1 MTTTP
6 GKLMPKPIDHSLAR
20 AVEVNEAAAA
30 PSPIIAV
37 NVESARIASILNV
50 VEQPN
55 STGASE
61 DLSQM

>member
-30 PSPIIAV
+30 PSPITAV
-37 NVESARIASILNV
+37 NVESACIASILKV
-50 VEQPN
+50 V
-55 STGASE
+55 
-61 DLSQM
+61 